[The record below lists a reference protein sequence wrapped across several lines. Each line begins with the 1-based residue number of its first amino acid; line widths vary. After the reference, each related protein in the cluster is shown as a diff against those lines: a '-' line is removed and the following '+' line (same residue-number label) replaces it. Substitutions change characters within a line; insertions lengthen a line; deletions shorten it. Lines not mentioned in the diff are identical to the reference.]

1 MHARYCSTSRCS
13 GVFRKRSLLFCANA
27 AQAGSG
33 ADLVLSGHTHGG
45 QMIPLVQLIRWFH
58 IVDDNVYGYERR
70 ENTDFIVTSG
80 ISDWALQF
88 KTGCWSEYVIIDIS
102 GS

>member
-1 MHARYCSTSRCS
+1 M
-13 GVFRKRSLLFCANA
+13 LFCANA
-27 AQAGSG
+27 AQAVSG
-33 ADLVLSGHTHGG
+33 ADLVLGG

-80 ISDWALQF
+80 ISEWALQF